1 MKHKLYFLQG
11 FVIASVLALVLS
23 PAFGQT
29 VSISNKS
36 QSFVFDDTNPEILK
50 IQSDLDKFLSSE
62 IQTKAGV
69 FSLISVPEYGFSMEE
84 GKPQLP
90 VMKHLIEIPLGCEIE
105 VFYNEQKSREINL
118 KDVGVI
124 FPVFPAQPPVSKQTE
139 NPDDLDFIF
148 DSRIY
153 STNNFFGFEPV
164 KVIDLG
170 ILRGVR
176 LVRLE
181 ISPFRYN
188 PVTEEMEIIYELK
201 AEIHFKNADFTR
213 TESEKT
219 RLYSPWFEANFD
231 QLINHSQSQ
240 NRALIQDAPVTYIIV
255 SSPSFQATLQPFIQ
269 WKTKKGFKVVEAYTN
284 NPSVGTTTTSIK
296 SYLKNFYEN
305 PPAGYLPQSFVL
317 FVGDVAQIPTFTGT
331 AATHATDLYYC
342 EYTGDKL
349 PEVYYGRF
357 SANNLTELQPQIDK
371 TLEYEQY
378 LMPDPSFLDEVVM
391 VAGADATHQATWGNG
406 QINYGT
412 QNYFNA
418 AHGLTSHTYLQPE
431 PSGGNYAAKIIQNV
445 SNGVGYANYT
455 AHCGVTGWSN
465 PSFSNGNVASLQNA
479 HKYPLMVGNC
489 CQSNSFGSTCFGETL
504 LRAANK
510 GALGYIG
517 GTNYTYWDEDYWW
530 GVGFKAVSANPTYN
544 VTKLGAY
551 DRTFHDKAGITT
563 NDWFITQGQMVSAG
577 NLAVTQSGSGLTNYY
592 WEIYHLMGDPSVMI
606 YFSQPDELLA
616 SYPPAIP
623 VQATEFTVSTK
634 PFANVAIS
642 KNNILYGAALADE
655 SGIAVVPLTPIT
667 QPGTANIVITA
678 QNCKPYF
685 GVVEI
690 AEPTTQFIFLP
701 AGWSGLST
709 SIIPENT
716 NLETLFQP
724 VLNDII
730 ILQNE
735 NGFFY
740 PEINTNTIGQWDNHE
755 GFKIKV
761 EHAVE
766 LQISGWN
773 DEDKQVSLH
782 SGWNLVPVLSDC
794 PQPVFTLF
802 DGIIDEIMIIKEV
815 AGMKI
820 YWPEM
825 NVNTLYSLEP
835 GKSYFVFSNSAV
847 SFTFPDCE

>member
-1 MKHKLYFLQG
+1 
-11 FVIASVLALVLS
+11 
-23 PAFGQT
+23 
-29 VSISNKS
+29 
-36 QSFVFDDTNPEILK
+36 
-50 IQSDLDKFLSSE
+50 
-62 IQTKAGV
+62 
-69 FSLISVPEYGFSMEE
+69 
-84 GKPQLP
+84 
-90 VMKHLIEIPLGCEIE
+90 
-105 VFYNEQKSREINL
+105 
-118 KDVGVI
+118 
-124 FPVFPAQPPVSKQTE
+124 
-139 NPDDLDFIF
+139 
-148 DSRIY
+148 
-153 STNNFFGFEPV
+153 
-164 KVIDLG
+164 
-170 ILRGVR
+170 
-176 LVRLE
+176 
-181 ISPFRYN
+181 
-188 PVTEEMEIIYELK
+188 
-201 AEIHFKNADFTR
+201 
-213 TESEKT
+213 
-219 RLYSPWFEANFD
+219 
-231 QLINHSQSQ
+231 
-240 NRALIQDAPVTYIIV
+240 
-255 SSPSFQATLQPFIQ
+255 
-269 WKTKKGFKVVEAYTN
+269 
-284 NPSVGTTTTSIK
+284 
-296 SYLKNFYEN
+296 
-305 PPAGYLPQSFVL
+305 LPQSFVL
-317 FVGDVAQIPTFTGT
+317 FVGDVAQIPAFNGT
-331 AATHATDLYYC
+331 TASHVTDLYYC

-391 VAGADATHQATWGNG
+391 VTGDDPTHELTWGNG

-418 AHGLTSHTYLQPE
+418 THGLTSHTYLQPE
-431 PSGGNYAAKIIQNV
+431 PGGGNYSAKIIQNV

-455 AHCGVTGWSN
+455 AHCGTTGWSN

-489 CQSNSFGSTCFGETL
+489 CLSNKFSETCFGETL

-530 GVGFKAVSANPTYN
+530 GVGFRTSITANPTYDPS
-544 VTKLGAY
+544 KLGAY
-551 DRTFHDKAGITT
+551 DRTFHDKTGITT

-616 SYPPAIP
+616 SYPAKMP
-623 VQATEFTVSTK
+623 VLSNEFTVTTK
-634 PFANVAIS
+634 PFAYVAIS

-655 SGIAVVPLTPIT
+655 SGIAVVPLTPIP
-667 QPGTANIVITA
+667 QPGTADILITA

-701 AGWSGLST
+701 EGWSGLST

-724 VLNDII
+724 VLENVI

-740 PEINTNTIGQWDNHE
+740 PEMNVNTIGQWDNHE

-761 EHAVE
+761 ENAVE
-766 LQISGWN
+766 LQISGWC
-773 DEDKQVSLH
+773 DADKQLSLH
-782 SGWNLVPVLSDC
+782 PGWNLVPVLSEC
-794 PQPVFTLF
+794 PQPVLTLF
-802 DGIIDEIMIIKEV
+802 DEIIEEIMIIKEV

-835 GKSYFVFSNSAV
+835 GKSYFVLSNSAV